1 MVLDCKTSLPERS
14 FETAEAANWLQSWI
28 GDGAAV
34 RRERGAPARDRRVRR
49 LVERFDIEPYSD
61 FSAK

>member
-1 MVLDCKTSLPERS
+1 MVLHFGNEFWEDLESQSSTSFDEVLPEPRFDFIFS
-14 FETAEAANWLQSWI
+14 E
-28 GDGAAV
+28 AAV
-34 RRERGAPARDRRVRR
+34 RT